1 MYPKRILHVR
11 LLPVLVAFIFS
22 LLAFVFS
29 LLAINSK
36 EWAVRKNYD
45 PLYTPKNWTE
55 ANVIYTLYRS
65 PFVICSAS
73 ANVTNVNSTSSSDDG
88 DSETITTYTVSCQN
102 FRPFGFSRTS
112 CEEEVA
118 TQNDTAVNLG
128 DTRLCQQIHYAGN
141 FGIASTVFISLG
153 FILTSIAAIATF
165 TILFRSSMAVE
176 QRDAE
181 LPKHDRK
188 RPEQSDEIREGDR
201 HEISTPAQNTHET
214 HHRHKRSSLIAHI
227 NLVLLTFLFIGVVTA
242 VISQFYAVEG
252 LIQSAYNN
260 ADFSTSQGASAA
272 EVQISGIHGPWYQG
286 KGLSV
291 YATCAWGFAAAAG
304 AVAAKAWTLPEW
316 NTVF

>member
-1 MYPKRILHVR
+1 MYPKRLLHVR
-11 LLPVLVAFIFS
+11 ILPALFAFIFS

-45 PLYTPKNWTE
+45 PLYTAKNWTE

-65 PFVICSAS
+65 PFIICSAS
-73 ANVTNVNSTSSSDDG
+73 ANVTNVNSTSSSDNDA
-88 DSETITTYTVSCQN
+88 SETLTTYTVSCQN

-118 TQNDTAVNLG
+118 TKNDTAVNLG

-165 TILFRSSMAVE
+165 TVLLRSSMTVE
-176 QRDAE
+176 KRDTG
-181 LPKHDRK
+181 LPNHDQK
-188 RPEQSDEIREGDR
+188 KPEQSDEILEGDR
-201 HEISTPAQNTHET
+201 HETSTPTQNTHAT
-214 HHRHKRSSLIAHI
+214 HHRHKRSTLIAHI
-227 NLVLLTFLFIGVVTA
+227 NLILLTFFFIGVVTA

-272 EVQISGIHGPWYQG
+272 EVQTSGTHGPWFQG
-286 KGLSV
+286 RGLSV

-304 AVAAKAWTLPEW
+304 TVAAKAWTLPKW